1 MCILIVDDSEDI
13 RLLLESILRP
23 AGYDDLLFAESA
35 NEAYEILGV
44 GGEPISS
51 GEAIAVD
58 LVLMD
63 VAMPSIDGI
72 EACSRIKEDER
83 LSDIP
88 VVMVT
93 ALDEIK
99 LLEVALDKGALD
111 YITKPFNKVELL
123 ARIRAAL
130 RLKKEV
136 DQRRQQ
142 ERELVELTEA
152 LRKANKGLAELSYLD
167 GLTSLAN
174 RRYFDEQINKEWRS
188 KKRNNT
194 PLSFILIDIDFFK
207 DYNDKYGHLAG
218 DDVLRSVAQRL
229 KSTVLRPND
238 FVARY
243 GGEEFA
249 VILPQTDTKGAKK
262 IAEDLRLNVESMKV
276 EHSSGIG
283 NLLTISL
290 GVASYGADMHP
301 NNVEEM
307 IEAADKAL
315 YQAKKEG
322 KNRVNMAAISQLM
335 EKEK

>member
-35 NEAYEILGV
+35 NEAYEILGIDKDSK
-44 GGEPISS
+44 ISD
-51 GEAIAVD
+51 ETRDVD
-58 LVLMD
+58 LILMD
-63 VAMPSIDGI
+63 VAMPGIDGI
-72 EACSRIKEDER
+72 EACRRIKGDER
-83 LSDIP
+83 LCDVP
-88 VVMVT
+88 LVMVT

-136 DQRRQQ
+136 DHRRQH

-152 LRKANKGLAELSYLD
+152 LRKANKGLEELSYLD
-167 GLTSLAN
+167 GLTSVAN

-188 KKRNNT
+188 KKRHNT
-194 PLSFILIDIDFFK
+194 PLSLILIDIDFFK
-207 DYNDKYGHLAG
+207 AYNDKYGHVAG
-218 DDVLRSVAQRL
+218 DDSLRRVAQNL
-229 KSTVLRPND
+229 KSTISRPND

-249 VILPQTDTKGAKK
+249 VILPETDMTGAEK
-262 IAEDLRLNVESMKV
+262 IAEDLRLNIELMKV
-276 EHSSGIG
+276 KHSSEISK
-283 NLLTISL
+283 LLTISL
-290 GVASYGADMHP
+290 GVASYCADIHP
-301 NNVEEM
+301 NNIEEM

-322 KNRVNMAAISQLM
+322 RNRVNIAEISQ
-335 EKEK
+335 